1 LGAAHAAP
9 ASLDRNDCNARVP
22 GRESWWDAPV
32 AEVSRRFP
40 VEVDVA
46 QTHYHEEVLI
56 HSASVAQEK
65 SGVLVSVTREQAK
78 WETISF
84 SVRRLIAGQYW
95 QSGTGDQEAAL
106 VILGGIATVD
116 WGEGP
121 REVGG
126 RKDVF
131 SGYPYAIYLSCQTFF
146 EISAI
151 TDCEFADC
159 RTPSSAPLSPRIIA
173 PADCLEEIR
182 GGGNSTRQIVDIIRP
197 EFPADKLLLC
207 EVYTPSGNWSSYPP
221 HKHDAHNPPFEVDL
235 DETYYYRIS
244 KPEGYAFQRLYDA
257 AGTRDDTLTLV
268 DGDLVLIKD
277 GYHPVV
283 AAHGYDIYYLNVL
296 AGSAR
301 SMAASDDP
309 RYVHLRKSSLER
321 DPRVPLVHAPAQEQ
335 GP

>member
-1 LGAAHAAP
+1 MAQAHY
-9 ASLDRNDCNARVP
+9 
-22 GRESWWDAPV
+22 E
-32 AEVSRRFP
+32 
-40 VEVDVA
+40 
-46 QTHYHEEVLI
+46 QEVLI
-56 HSASVAQEK
+56 HSAPVAQDK
-65 SGVLVSVTREQAK
+65 AGILVSVTRERAK
-78 WETISF
+78 WETINF

-95 QSGTGDQEAAL
+95 QSDTRDQEAAL
-106 VILGGIATVD
+106 VVLGGKATVD

-126 RKDVF
+126 RKVVF
-131 SGYPYAIYLSCQTFF
+131 GGYPYAIYLPSQTFF

-151 TDCEFADC
+151 TNCEFADC
-159 RTPSSAPLSPRIIA
+159 RTPSSAQLGPRIIA
-173 PADCLEEIR
+173 PADCREEIR
-182 GGGNSTRQIVDIIRP
+182 GGGNSTRQIVDVIGP

-257 AGTRDDTLTLV
+257 AGTRDNTLTLI

-283 AAHGYDIYYLNVL
+283 AAHGYDVYYLNVL

-309 RYVHLRKSSLER
+309 RYTHLRNGGLER
-321 DPRVPLVHAPAQEQ
+321 DPRVPLVRAFGSERSS
-335 GP
+335 